1 MEIQFGKILT
11 KLEAKKEDNGD
22 ATKIDPYAIAWTV
35 KRKDKLSPLVVGHIS
50 KEILRFKKLFLNNGG
65 RIEANVFSSQY
76 KSSPIPSGELEIPPV
91 VKFSISEV
99 KSAMLKHLQ
108 NMIDLNYEELT
119 SMDTSQN
126 VIVEEEL
133 RQNYNSE
140 DEDILLMFLLMVTV
154 KVTETATHRTV
165 FVIVIKKV
173 QKHFFYYLKLFRI
186 LKFRTTKNFE
196 L

>member
-1 MEIQFGKILT
+1 
-11 KLEAKKEDNGD
+11 
-22 ATKIDPYAIAWTV
+22 
-35 KRKDKLSPLVVGHIS
+35 
-50 KEILRFKKLFLNNGG
+50 
-65 RIEANVFSSQY
+65 
-76 KSSPIPSGELEIPPV
+76 
-91 VKFSISEV
+91 
-99 KSAMLKHLQ
+99 
-108 NMIDLNYEELT
+108 MIDLNYEELT

>member
-76 KSSPIPSGELEIPPV
+76 KSSPIPSGELEIPP
-91 VKFSISEV
+91 ISEE

-165 FVIVIKKV
+165 FIIVIKKE

>member
-1 MEIQFGKILT
+1 
-11 KLEAKKEDNGD
+11 
-22 ATKIDPYAIAWTV
+22 
-35 KRKDKLSPLVVGHIS
+35 
-50 KEILRFKKLFLNNGG
+50 
-65 RIEANVFSSQY
+65 
-76 KSSPIPSGELEIPPV
+76 
-91 VKFSISEV
+91 
-99 KSAMLKHLQ
+99 
-108 NMIDLNYEELT
+108 MIDLNYEELT

-173 QKHFFYYLKLFRI
+173 QKNFFYYLKLFRI